1 MLRLTDVHTHYGLS
15 HVLQGV
21 TIEVGAGDV
30 VGLFGRNGVG
40 KTTLIKTVAGWVK
53 PSRGE
58 IVFDGAPIHA
68 LSSDQ
73 ICRRGIGLV
82 PEDRRVFPGLSVEEN
97 LQLGAMQ
104 KPGRPQAETRRRL
117 DAIYTRFPR
126 LGERRGQL
134 GTTLSG
140 GEQQML
146 AMARV
151 LMGEPRLLLIDEPS
165 EGLAPKIVDEVF
177 SLIESMRADGIPIL
191 LVEQNVR
198 RALEIVTR
206 FYAIERGQVVF
217 EGRADDRASRE
228 ALMQRLAI

>member
-1 MLRLTDVHTHYGLS
+1 
-15 HVLQGV
+15 
-21 TIEVGAGDV
+21 
-30 VGLFGRNGVG
+30 
-40 KTTLIKTVAGWVK
+40 VAGWVK

>member
-1 MLRLTDVHTHYGLS
+1 
-15 HVLQGV
+15 
-21 TIEVGAGDV
+21 
-30 VGLFGRNGVG
+30 
-40 KTTLIKTVAGWVK
+40 
-53 PSRGE
+53 
-58 IVFDGAPIHA
+58 
-68 LSSDQ
+68 
-73 ICRRGIGLV
+73 
-82 PEDRRVFPGLSVEEN
+82 
-97 LQLGAMQ
+97 
-104 KPGRPQAETRRRL
+104 
-117 DAIYTRFPR
+117 
-126 LGERRGQL
+126 
-134 GTTLSG
+134 
-140 GEQQML
+140 ML

-217 EGRADDRASRE
+217 EGRADDRASRD